1 MESELKLKSESMHLP
16 SVCST
21 IRVNNQSVQ
30 KRKNQKRQKERTN
43 GGRESKESQ
52 RNVKENKDIDS
63 YMVHRGPGTWQQ
75 MKSRE
80 SKAQ

>member
-1 MESELKLKSESMHLP
+1 
-16 SVCST
+16 VF
-21 IRVNNQSVQ
+21 NNQSKQ
-30 KRKNQKRQKERTN
+30 PKRSKKEEPKRQKERTN